1 MTNIKGEIGES
12 KDSILGRLRGSVS
25 FQLGILY
32 SLTMLAMMG
41 YGIVMPT
48 IPFFARTLGASAL
61 ELGLFTTLF
70 ALTGFFVAPFW
81 GTLSDRIGRR
91 PVLLIG
97 IVGYS
102 ASFLIMGLADSIW
115 ILLLGRTVG
124 GLLSSSVFPTTQA
137 YVADIS
143 DPTARSA
150 RMGVVGAMM
159 NVGFVAGPAV
169 GGLLSYLGPQLTFF
183 VSSGVVLATALLIL
197 LLPRPEIEG
206 RQTSMD
212 TATTGAG
219 AATHSEAVVRDAG
232 LAKPQPALQPRRP
245 RRVSLGAMYTAL
257 SGPLGLFFVLA
268 FLMSFA
274 GAAGSSMMPL
284 FLMDKMGATERHIS
298 LVYTVMGATSAL
310 LQGLA
315 VGPATAALGRRRAA
329 LVALTLTAAGYLL
342 ALLVPSIPLY
352 IGVAML
358 MSAGMSLLRPI
369 ILASVSVGTKLG
381 QGLTMGVM
389 SSFDSLGRGMGPL
402 WAGLIYDFSINGPF
416 LTVVGIG
423 TIGIVLVQ
431 TSMGRQAFTA
441 GQDNHPSEVA
451 ST

>member
-1 MTNIKGEIGES
+1 MKIQGELRVTA
-12 KDSILGRLRGSVS
+12 DSMLGRLRGSVS
-25 FQLGILY
+25 FQLGLLY

-102 ASFLIMGLADSIW
+102 ASFLIMGLADSMW

-143 DPTARSA
+143 EPTARSA

-183 VSSGVVLATALLIL
+183 VSSGVVLATALLVL
-197 LLPRPEIEG
+197 LLPRPAIEG
-206 RQTSMD
+206 RKTGID
-212 TATTGAG
+212 TAT
-219 AATHSEAVVRDAG
+219 R
-232 LAKPQPALQPRRP
+232 PRRP

-284 FLMDKMGATERHIS
+284 FLMDKMAATERHIG
-298 LVYTVMGATSAL
+298 LVYTVMGATSAV

-315 VGPATAALGRRRAA
+315 VGPTTAVLGRRRAA

-342 ALLVPSIPLY
+342 ALLVPSVPLY

-416 LTVVGIG
+416 LTVGGIG
-423 TIGIVLVQ
+423 IIGIVLVQ

-441 GQDNHPSEVA
+441 GQDNHPSEVV